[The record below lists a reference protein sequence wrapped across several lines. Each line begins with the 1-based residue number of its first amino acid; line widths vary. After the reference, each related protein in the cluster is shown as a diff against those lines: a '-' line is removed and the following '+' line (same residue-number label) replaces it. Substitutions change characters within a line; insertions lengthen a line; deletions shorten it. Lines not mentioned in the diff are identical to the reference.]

1 MKVFGLSTFISVCVP
16 YLLNNTLGNMQFL
29 INIKTNQEQCILS
42 IPLVWSLLYNFLNGV
57 IIQTVVLRNVSLNR
71 RVFFLQK
78 CILGVLH
85 CSYDVFSLDS
95 VSLFYCNLQTPFFQW
110 YNTGYDFSLVTNLSY
125 KNHLG
130 QIKFDIC

>member
-29 INIKTNQEQCILS
+29 INIKTNQEQCILFS
-42 IPLVWSLLYNFLNGV
+42 PLVWSILIVQFPKWRNNPNSCFTKHFLKK
-57 IIQTVVLRNVSLNR
+57 VL
-71 RVFFLQK
+71 FFQK
-78 CILGVLH
+78 CNLGVLH

-110 YNTGYDFSLVTNLSY
+110 YNTGYNFSLVTNLSY